1 VPADQG
7 GTQGFG
13 ANMQEFANDAALS
26 FIDRGSFG
34 LLPAL
39 RDKVAAMAGV
49 KQPTSAEMLAEAEK
63 RSPIA
68 TTVGAVGADVAQG
81 ALTGM
86 GLGSAAKAAG
96 TQIMPWVQRLAGGL
110 LPQGADAFVR
120 SQLSGEPEQTGQQ
133 TALGAIRGIGAAAG
147 PAIVDA
153 ATNAFLP
160 KPLQMLSSLV
170 PDRLKGQAGNVAVE
184 SLRTRSGEREHD
196 AERRRREKA
205 GQR

>member
-39 RDKVAAMAGV
+39 RDKIAAMAGA

-68 TTVGAVGADVAQG
+68 TTVGAAGADLGQA
-81 ALTGM
+81 ALTGF

-120 SQLSGEPEQTGQQ
+120 SQLSGEPENVQGNLIEG
-133 TALGAIRGIGAAAG
+133 TARGAASTAKQVASHIPG
-147 PAIVDA
+147 VIG
-153 ATNAFLP
+153 
-160 KPLQMLSSLV
+160 KLSSLV
-170 PDRLKGQAGNVAVE
+170 PDRLATAAVTTAVE
-184 SLRTRSGEREHD
+184 GGRTASSERERD
-196 AERRRREKA
+196 AERRRRET
-205 GQR
+205 GRR